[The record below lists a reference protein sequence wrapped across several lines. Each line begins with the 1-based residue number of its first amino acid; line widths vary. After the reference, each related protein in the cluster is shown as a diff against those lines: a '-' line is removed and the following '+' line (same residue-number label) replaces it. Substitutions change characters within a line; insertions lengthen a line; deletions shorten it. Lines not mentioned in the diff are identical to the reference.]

1 MLRSQLSGRLLGCH
15 QLSEIQVNA
24 QVWNV
29 QVWHFATFRCA
40 AEFDRHR
47 GTADIEQNT
56 IQEDKPCDH
65 RGIPEPAQKWHH
77 VLATKL
83 AVDFQFGRTP

>member
-1 MLRSQLSGRLLGCH
+1 MSKSGPWR
-15 QLSEIQVNA
+15 
-24 QVWNV
+24 
-29 QVWHFATFRCA
+29 HFAA
-40 AEFDRHR
+40 L
-47 GTADIEQNT
+47 QNLIAIGAQRTSSKTT